1 MNSPETSGAPTIS
14 APQGD
19 TTGPGAP
26 EPALRGRF
34 ALYPQDPKGAIIA
47 YNTGLCDR
55 CRSCGCGD
63 PQEPLDLTPA
73 GAMKMLGKMRGLKGL
88 VGL

>member
-1 MNSPETSGAPTIS
+1 MKGSGAPAA

-19 TTGPGAP
+19 TTEPGAP

-34 ALYPQDPKGAIIA
+34 AVYPQDPKGAIIA
-47 YNTGLCDR
+47 YATGICEA
-55 CRSCGCGD
+55 CRACGCGD
-63 PQEPLDLTPA
+63 TQEPLDLTP
-73 GAMKMLGKMRGLKGL
+73 GGVMKMMGKVGKLKGL